1 MVAVSA
7 TVHEILST
15 MTDHVTSRVRVVVV
29 DDDALVRSGL
39 RMILGGAR
47 EIEIVGEAADGLEA
61 EDVVAAASPDLVLL
75 DVRMPRR
82 DGLATARALRTR
94 WPSLRV
100 LVLTTFDTDDTVLEA
115 LRHGAD
121 GFLLKDTPPD
131 RLVDAVLRTAAGEPI
146 LSPTVT
152 SRLIAAATGDAP
164 SRSAEALERLA
175 RLTERE
181 HEVALAVARGLSNTE
196 VAAELFMSVPT
207 VKSHVG
213 RIFTKLGVDNRVQIA
228 NCVRDAGLG

>member
-1 MVAVSA
+1 MSP

-15 MTDHVTSRVRVVVV
+15 MSDHVPSRVRVVVV

-39 RMILGGAR
+39 RMILGGSR
-47 EIEIVGEAADGLEA
+47 ELEIVGEAADGLEA
-61 EDVVAAASPDLVLL
+61 EDVVAATAPDLVLL

-82 DGLATARALRTR
+82 DGLATARALRSR
-94 WPSLRV
+94 WPALRV

-164 SRSAEALERLA
+164 SRSADALERLT

>member
-1 MVAVSA
+1 MS
-7 TVHEILST
+7 
-15 MTDHVTSRVRVVVV
+15 DHVPSRVRVVVV

-39 RMILGGAR
+39 RMILGGSR

-61 EDVVAAASPDLVLL
+61 EDVIAATSPDLVLL

-82 DGLATARALRTR
+82 DGLATARALRSR
-94 WPSLRV
+94 WPALRV

-131 RLVDAVLRTAAGEPI
+131 RLVDAVLRTATGEPI

-175 RLTERE
+175 QLTERE
-181 HEVALAVARGLSNTE
+181 REVALAVARGLSNTE

-213 RIFTKLGVDNRVQIA
+213 RIFTKLDVDNRVQIA

>member
-1 MVAVSA
+1 MVAVSP
-7 TVHEILST
+7 TFHEILST
-15 MTDHVTSRVRVVVV
+15 MSDHVPSRVRVVVV

-39 RMILGGAR
+39 RMILGGSR
-47 EIEIVGEAADGLEA
+47 ELEIVGEAADGLEA
-61 EDVVAAASPDLVLL
+61 EDVVAATSPDLVLL

-82 DGLATARALRTR
+82 DGLATARALRSR
-94 WPSLRV
+94 WPALRV

-175 RLTERE
+175 QLTERE

-228 NCVRDAGLG
+228 NCVRDAGLS